1 MIFDSDPNF
10 AWLDQLERK
19 ASAYFQ
25 HEVDAETGLVRDN
38 TSEDARATIAGSGFA
53 LCNNVIAAERG
64 YLTREDAA
72 ERARRALRFLWNAPQ
87 GDGKDVIG
95 TRGFFYHFL
104 DMRSGRR
111 MWRCEVSTI
120 DSTILFAGALVAAAY
135 FDRATTTEHEIRW
148 TADAIY
154 RRADWNWALDGGKL
168 VSLGWRP
175 ERGFL
180 PYHWVGYTEALL
192 LYVLALGSP
201 THPLPSDCYV
211 EWCKGYRWRSL
222 YGYELLYAGPL
233 FIHQLSHAWIDF
245 RGIRDAY
252 MSARA
257 SDYFENSRR
266 ATYVQRAYATRNPRR
281 FVGYDADCWGITACD
296 GPGPAIRPINGEQRR
311 FWHYRARGV
320 PFGPDDGTVSPS
332 AIVAS
337 LPFAP
342 EIVVPTI
349 EAMRARHP
357 SIDRAYGLACSVNP
371 SVRVDGDDAS
381 GWVSPV
387 HYAIDQGPLVMM
399 LENVRSEL
407 VWRLV
412 RSCPYVVDGL
422 RRAGFTGGWLR
433 FPSR

>member
-1 MIFDSDPNF
+1 
-10 AWLDQLERK
+10 
-19 ASAYFQ
+19 
-25 HEVDAETGLVRDN
+25 DAETGLVRDN
-38 TSEDARATIAGSGFA
+38 SAEDTRATIAGSGFA
-53 LCNNVIAAERG
+53 LCNYVIAAERS
-64 YLTREDAA
+64 YLAREDAA

-87 GDGKDVIG
+87 GDSRDATG
-95 TRGFFYHFL
+95 THGFFYHFL

-135 FDRATTTEHEIRW
+135 FDRATATEYEIRW
-148 TADAIY
+148 TADALY
-154 RRADWNWALDGGKL
+154 RRADWTWSLDGGKL

-180 PYHWVGYTEALL
+180 PYHWAGYTEALL

-201 THPLPSDCYV
+201 THPIPSECYA

-252 MSARA
+252 MEARG

-281 FVGYDADCWGITACD
+281 FVGYDAECWGLTACD
-296 GPGPAIRPINGEQRR
+296 GPGPAVRSINGGARR
-311 FWHYRARGV
+311 SWHYRARGV

-357 SIDRAYGLACSVNP
+357 SIDRAYGLACGFNP
-371 SVRVDGDDAS
+371 SVRVEGNGDTR

-387 HYAIDQGPLVMM
+387 HYAIDQGLMVMM
-399 LENVRSEL
+399 LENARSEL
-407 VWRLV
+407 IWRLM
-412 RSCPYVVDGL
+412 RTCPYVVDGL
-422 RRAGFTGGWLR
+422 RRAGFTGGWLS
-433 FPSR
+433 SRHGMHPERSGNR